1 MLLDFSVKMHF
12 VGGNKTR
19 MQTLFMID
27 LFSTFIVSHMDTNH
41 NMNSSQPQALFS
53 LNQCYF

>member
-12 VGGNKTR
+12 VRGNKTR

-41 NMNSSQPQALFS
+41 NMNSSQLQALFS